1 MTEVTSKKIV
11 TRQDKIIGG
20 TVAAFAAAGAA
31 ALFWFAHQPVQF
43 DLKGQPMLGRASA
56 PAQVVVFGDLK
67 CPSCADF
74 EKNVYPAVK
83 AQAEAGQV
91 AYYFLNMPFLAPD
104 SRTAALAAECA
115 AQQSPEAYY
124 RVVETLYRA
133 QGPETEAWAARDRLP
148 TLLSAAQIDVS
159 AALACVDDGR
169 TARNVD
175 ADLAAARTARVSGTP
190 TAFLNGKRIADISM
204 LPQAIAAAAP

>member
-1 MTEVTSKKIV
+1 M
-11 TRQDKIIGG
+11 IGG

-31 ALFWFAHQPVQF
+31 ALFWFAQQPVEF
-43 DLKGQPMLGRASA
+43 DLTGQPMLGRATA
-56 PAQVVVFGDLK
+56 PVQVVVFGDLK

-115 AQQSPEAYY
+115 AQQSPDAYY

-133 QGPETEAWAARDRLP
+133 QGPEAEAWAARDRLP
-148 TLLSAAQIDVS
+148 TLLKPAKIDVP

-169 TARNVD
+169 AEHAVD
-175 ADLAAARTARVSGTP
+175 ADLAAARTARVNGTP
-190 TAFLNGKRIADISM
+190 TAFVNGKRLADIST
-204 LPQAIAAAAP
+204 LPQAAAAVSP